1 MGTQKHKNTKT
12 QKHTTHNTKH
22 KNTKTHKHIN
32 TQRQIHKYTNTK
44 YTNTVTV
51 KVANRPSMCY
61 IFEKAMVQ
69 GPQKQCSQVSDVQT
83 HKDKYTNTQIQN
95 TQIQLRSKLQIGPI
109 CAIFLKRQW
118 YKELNNSVPKCLT
131 CKHTKTNT
139 QIHKYKIHK
148 YNYGQSCR

>member
-1 MGTQKHKNTKT
+1 MYISLVQCFINFGILRSPLTFCATFLVLIKSQK
-12 QKHTTHNTKH
+12 
-22 KNTKTHKHIN
+22 
-32 TQRQIHKYTNTK
+32 RRFAQISPFPLELGLTFWLKGGLGGL
-44 YTNTVTV
+44 V
-51 KVANRPSMCY
+51 KVADRPSMCY

-95 TQIQLRSKLQIGPI
+95 TQIQLRSKLQIGLA

-118 YKELNNSVPKCLT
+118 YKDLNNSVPKCLT

-139 QIHKYKIHK
+139 EINK
-148 YNYGQSCR
+148 